1 MAAAVFGEEIA
12 MGDIMD
18 KGKKEESYSVQKE
31 EEVYWYWFLNIPSVG
46 IGSCRRLLQL
56 FGGPEQIF
64 QKEEK
69 ELSQVLSAGK
79 CQSLMASRDLSRCQ
93 RELMSLNKKGV
104 RFICWDSPDYPERLR
119 HIYDPPLGLYLIGRL
134 PDFTK
139 PVLAVVGSR
148 KATVYGLRQAFAIS
162 RDLACRGVQII
173 SGLAAGIDSAGH
185 RGALEGR
192 GYTLG
197 ILGGGIDTMY
207 PQENFNLYREMYE
220 KGGVL
225 SEYNAGIPN
234 HRGLFPMRNRLISGL
249 ADGIFVVQAGRHSG
263 SLITADLGLNQG
275 KTIYAL
281 PGRVTDA
288 CSIGTNSLIA
298 QGAVMVNRAE
308 DILDDLNM
316 MDQVYSPA
324 RPSTYTRTLKE
335 EEYRV
340 LDCLR
345 ADLPVSYEQ
354 LLDQCPVEE
363 RQLRHILIE
372 LELQGF
378 LYQPDKNVF
387 LKNR

>member
-1 MAAAVFGEEIA
+1 
-12 MGDIMD
+12 MD
-18 KGKKEESYSVQKE
+18 DRMNKEKKSVSGLTWKE
-31 EEVYWYWFLNIPSVG
+31 EEVYWYWLLNIPSIG
-46 IGSCRRLLQL
+46 AGSCRSLLQHY
-56 FGGPEQIF
+56 GGPWQIF
-64 QKEEK
+64 QQEER
-69 ELSQVLSAGK
+69 ELRQVLSAGK
-79 CQSLMASRDLSRCQ
+79 YQALEAFRDIGRCR
-93 RELMSLNKKGV
+93 RELMALKKRGV
-104 RFICWDSPDYPERLR
+104 RFICWDSPEYPDRLR

-148 KATVYGLRQAFAIS
+148 KATVYGLRQAYIIS
-162 RDLACRGVQII
+162 RDLARKGVQII

-185 RGALEGR
+185 RGALEGQ
-192 GYTLG
+192 GYTMG
-197 ILGGGIDTMY
+197 VLGGGIDTMY

-249 ADGIFVVQAGRHSG
+249 ADGVFVVQAGRHSG

-308 DILDDLNM
+308 DILDDMNLL
-316 MDQVYSPA
+316 DGVSSPA
-324 RPSTYTRTLKE
+324 AASPFKMDLNEEEHMVLSCLKE
-335 EEYRV
+335 
-340 LDCLR
+340 
-345 ADLPVSYEQ
+345 DLPSSFDRLQEE
-354 LLDQCPVEE
+354 CSMEE
-363 RQLRHILIE
+363 RRLRQILIN
-372 LELQGF
+372 LELRGF
-378 LYQPDKNVF
+378 LYQPDKNIY
-387 LKNR
+387 LKKLI